1 VMFVILTMIVLVA
14 AFGIVSTLIMLVMQK
29 RREIA
34 VLKSMGATGRGVML
48 IFIVQGMII
57 GISGTALGLLL
68 GLLIAHNLD
77 PIVSV
82 VEWLFHFKAFP
93 QEVYLLD
100 KLPSRVLWPDV
111 VAITV
116 TAFLVSFLA
125 TILPS
130 RQAAKVDPVVALR
143 YE

>member
-1 VMFVILTMIVLVA
+1 
-14 AFGIVSTLIMLVMQK
+14 
-29 RREIA
+29 
-34 VLKSMGATGRGVML
+34 ML

-57 GISGTALGLLL
+57 GVAGTLLGLLL
-68 GLLIAHNLD
+68 GLVIAHNLD
-77 PIVSV
+77 PIVAV
-82 VEWLFHFKAFP
+82 VEWLFRFKAFP

-100 KLPSRVLWPDV
+100 KLPSRILWPDV

-116 TAFLVSFLA
+116 TAFLISFLA

>member
-1 VMFVILTMIVLVA
+1 MFIILTMIVLVA

-29 RREIA
+29 QREIA
-34 VLKSMGATGRGVML
+34 ILKSMGASGKSIMG
-48 IFIVQGMII
+48 IFILQGVLI
-57 GISGTALGLLL
+57 GAAGTLLGLLG

-77 PIVSV
+77 PIVAV
-82 VEWLFHFKAFP
+82 IEWLFHFKAFP
-93 QEVYLLD
+93 QDVYLLD
-100 KLPSRVLWPDV
+100 KLPSRILWPDV
-111 VAITV
+111 LAITV

-130 RQAAKVDPVVALR
+130 RQAARVDPVVALR